1 MRTTSSDPPRRPAVR
16 MACSLALILA
26 LAHGTTGCAHQLS
39 NAELAAGVVTVAA
52 IAGAAVMLSG
62 CNELTTQCR
71 TPEGRIIRPGP
82 SFPDSMTPPHATP
95 LP

>member
-1 MRTTSSDPPRRPAVR
+1 MRLTSSDPPRRPAAR
-16 MACSLALILA
+16 MACHLALVLA

-39 NAELAAGVVTVAA
+39 NAEFAAGVVTIAA

-82 SFPDSMTPPHATP
+82 SFPSSLVVPPAIP
-95 LP
+95 AR